1 MFVGPPDIAT
11 ARKLLGSDKI
21 IGISTNTVDE
31 AITACEQGA
40 DYLGIGT
47 VFSTQTKKNLK
58 GIIGPEGTRHILL
71 ALSAK
76 GHAHVPTVCIGG
88 INASNTPQVLFRG
101 SPPEKPLDGIA
112 VVSAIMAARDPE
124 AASRQLLGLVR
135 GSGALRSRTM
145 SALKAATAAPGTKE
159 DVLRLVPAAIKAV
172 HEQKPLSHNMTNLV
186 VQNFAANV
194 ALAVGAS
201 PIMANYGEEAADLA
215 KLGGALVINMG
226 TVTPEGLQNYE
237 KALRAYNAAGRPV
250 IFDPVGAGATAVRRA
265 AVKSI
270 LSAGYIDVIKG
281 NESEIK
287 TVFGSGGD
295 DVEGQRGVD
304 SSSTLSREERARMVR
319 ALAAREEA
327 VVVMTGKTDLV
338 SDGARTVAIDNGHEY
353 LGAITG
359 TGCTLGTTISAMV
372 AAASSPSSSSSSSGG
387 GDRLAA
393 VVAGILLFEI
403 AAEQAAGKS
412 SVEGP
417 GTFVPAFLDSLYRI
431 RTGTAGGDVGW
442 LAAEKL
448 SWL

>member
-1 MFVGPPDIAT
+1 
-11 ARKLLGSDKI
+11 
-21 IGISTNTVDE
+21 
-31 AITACEQGA
+31 
-40 DYLGIGT
+40 
-47 VFSTQTKKNLK
+47 
-58 GIIGPEGTRHILL
+58 
-71 ALSAK
+71 
-76 GHAHVPTVCIGG
+76 
-88 INASNTPQVLFRG
+88 
-101 SPPEKPLDGIA
+101 
-112 VVSAIMAARDPE
+112 
-124 AASRQLLGLVR
+124 
-135 GSGALRSRTM
+135 
-145 SALKAATAAPGTKE
+145 
-159 DVLRLVPAAIKAV
+159 
-172 HEQKPLSHNMTNLV
+172 
-186 VQNFAANV
+186 
-194 ALAVGAS
+194 
-201 PIMANYGEEAADLA
+201 
-215 KLGGALVINMG
+215 
-226 TVTPEGLQNYE
+226 
-237 KALRAYNAAGRPV
+237 
-250 IFDPVGAGATAVRRA
+250 
-265 AVKSI
+265 
-270 LSAGYIDVIKG
+270 VIKG

-372 AAASSPSSSSSSSGG
+372 AASSSPSSSSSGG

-448 SWL
+448 SWV